1 MRVGLMTSQDDALLD
16 ALPSVMP
23 TQVIQIMYVS
33 IPVLMDSS
41 PLKYSRLVWLSALM
55 TPSPATIQRN
65 VWFYVP
71 MVNTPMPI
79 TKYAW
84 TNATSTTANSQI
96 TPPTCA
102 SNNVPPNPTC
112 SPRRAP
118 MNASCFVRLGSSPT
132 QITEHALLT
141 AHNPTSLIL
150 HQGLVCWSALS
161 TKGPSPTKSSGNA
174 PLPAPTTPSMGHRLS
189 IMLIHPPVGV
199 SPCAHKNHRNS
210 MATTK
215 PIPAKQ
221 PVQLAL
227 WETTIQGYACS
238 HAFSKIPNSHGLIIW
253 ITFV

>member
-1 MRVGLMTSQDDALLD
+1 MPTIPSMIQPTIPVLVFALKTLISMGIIMGHASHNAQLALLHKTSPEHASISVPMWVRFTSMKAGLMTSQDDALLD

-71 MVNTPMPI
+71 MVNTPMSI

-132 QITEHALLT
+132 
-141 AHNPTSLIL
+141 
-150 HQGLVCWSALS
+150 
-161 TKGPSPTKSSGNA
+161 
-174 PLPAPTTPSMGHRLS
+174 
-189 IMLIHPPVGV
+189 
-199 SPCAHKNHRNS
+199 
-210 MATTK
+210 
-215 PIPAKQ
+215 
-221 PVQLAL
+221 
-227 WETTIQGYACS
+227 
-238 HAFSKIPNSHGLIIW
+238 
-253 ITFV
+253 